1 MNDSFKQKELEVAV
15 SRYRF
20 MALFTGSVL
29 ATLTFVALPYKYIL
43 GHHDAWISYG
53 WMAHGWIFMV
63 YTLVTIDLGLK
74 AKWSYKELF
83 LNILAGTI
91 PVSTFIVEK
100 KISKRYK

>member
-1 MNDSFKQKELEVAV
+1 MNDAFKVRDLQVAV

-29 ATLTFVALPYKYIL
+29 ATMFFIGLPFKYIL
-43 GHHDAWISYG
+43 GHQDAWISYG
-53 WMAHGWIFMV
+53 WMAHGWIYMV

-74 AKWSYKELF
+74 AKWSYKELI

-91 PVSTFIVEK
+91 PVYTFVVEK
-100 KISKRYK
+100 RISNRYK